1 MRLMTRCLSMLTIA
15 ALLIALVPT
24 PARAGTTPAFTL
36 ETSAVH
42 TTGTSAGG
50 GIAVTGVTEILVY
63 VTCTASSAPTRLDV
77 WLQTSMDGGGN
88 WYDMPHEAQMLTA
101 VAGTDITANTAKRN
115 ILDNVTSCA
124 AIQRAVARYRNF
136 GGLVRLAWVV
146 SGTSFTF
153 EAKAVGKY

>member
-1 MRLMTRCLSMLTIA
+1 M
-15 ALLIALVPT
+15 
-24 PARAGTTPAFTL
+24 
-36 ETSAVH
+36 
-42 TTGTSAGG
+42 
-50 GIAVTGVTEILVY
+50 LVY
-63 VTCTASSAPTRLDV
+63 VTCTASSSPTRLDV

-101 VAGTDITANTAKRN
+101 TAGTDVTANTAKRN
-115 ILDNVTSCA
+115 ILDNVTTCA
-124 AIQRAVARYRNF
+124 SIQRAVARYRNF